1 MIDFEKTIFENTR
14 DKVILCA
21 HRGLSSANV
30 PCNTLTAFKA
40 AVMAGADMVEL
51 DVSRSVDGKYYVFHP
66 GMEHAHLCRKKLIAV
81 MKSKKVDKLRF
92 VNQDNS
98 PTDYNINTLE
108 EIFEYLKGKCYINVD
123 KFWTDVPGITE
134 CIRRCGV
141 EKQVIVK
148 TGTNQKYIDDVLKYA
163 SDLMFMPIVKHK
175 DDITDTLAE
184 KGINC
189 IGAEVLFDDEND
201 PVASD
206 EYIKSMHDKGRIVF
220 ANAIIYNK
228 NDILS
233 AGHSDDNS
241 ISISPDYGWGWL
253 ADKGFDVIQTDWCS
267 LAKPYLE
274 NKKRGNTDD

>member
-1 MIDFEKTIFENTR
+1 MIDFNSTLFENTR
-14 DKVILCA
+14 ERVFLCA

-51 DVSRSVDGKYYVFHP
+51 DVSKSADGKYYVFHP
-66 GMEHAHLCRKKLIAV
+66 GMEHAHLCRKKLIAL
-81 MKSKKVDKLRF
+81 MKTKNVEKLRF
-92 VNQDNS
+92 VNQDNA
-98 PTDYNINTLE
+98 PTDYKINTLE
-108 EIFEYLKGKCYINVD
+108 EVFGYLKDKCYINVD
-123 KFWTDVPGITE
+123 KFWTDIPGITE
-134 CIRRCGV
+134 CIRKCGI

-148 TGTNQKYIDDVLKYA
+148 TGRDRKYIEQVLKFA
-163 SDLMFMPIVKHK
+163 PDLMFMPIVRHN
-175 DDITDTLAE
+175 DDITDILVE

-189 IGAEVLFDDEND
+189 IGAEVLFDSEND

-206 EYIKSMHDKGRIVF
+206 EYINNMHNKGRIVF

-228 NDILS
+228 KDVLS

-241 ISISPDYGWGWL
+241 ISISPEYGWGWL

-267 LAKPYLE
+267 LAKNYLDNKSSE
-274 NKKRGNTDD
+274 NKQ